1 MKRKLKNIL
10 LNSNPRQLI
19 TSLAF
24 CLCILGQGIQPSQ
37 AEGSKE
43 LVASG
48 TGYRPYLAWS
58 SSVTLAGIPFRTTLK
73 VYVEQGE
80 IVYLGSSVH
89 NNTQDIVYRSP
100 FNGQNGSCDVINTG
114 SGFIDTLAKE
124 IAGPAPLTVGGY
136 TPCQFTATETGI
148 YEVEFRSQTPNSTSN
163 PTPVTTTAEF
173 SGINQRAT
181 VAAWDITVSRNG
193 VAQPG
198 RVFANYI
205 ALNMGENA
213 GVNGAPSDLRLNSQL
228 FIQTKDGYRYRT
240 EMNGLDPFGFIFFAN
255 SRGYV
260 DSTNSST
267 LYHSITSPS
276 NNTLNF
282 DGNVKVQRPDVVD
295 TATDITHLVFFNRP
309 ATETLVALA
318 IPLAATPPVIP
329 QNFLFTGGT
338 GGSGNQTFV
347 GVGGNF
353 SFNATSGGSYQII
366 IDTNTDGIFDPSVDR
381 VLQNVM
387 LSGQNVVPWDGKDA
401 SGVNLQ
407 PRPGNLPYNAQIT
420 TRGGEYH
427 FPLLDAENNSLG
439 FKITMENPPG
449 AFPNFQD
456 QKGQNI
462 GTSTV
467 YYNDSNYTTANGTPI
482 NLDGTGAT
490 SPQNASRGIN
500 SAGGEHEFS
509 SRYGDYKGIDT
520 WTFFP
525 SQAVFTN
532 LVITTDRQANVRGT
546 KSVRFLTD
554 NDSSN
559 TLTVGDT
566 IQYTII
572 YSNLNPGNSDAINF
586 VINDTLPS
594 QLTFVSAAIT
604 SATAGNNI
612 TLNPNYNGSGA
623 LTNSGTLRVGDAI
636 AITIT
641 ATINNANNGNAISNQ
656 ASATFSTPDNPSVT
670 AGTVVTDADS
680 AGSNTNV
687 PSTDGYVIQIAN
699 DGVNTGNNP
708 GNTGDDEPTLFAVGN
723 ILKYTVSPLAGRVII
738 NEVLYNET
746 GSGNTAATNDE
757 FIELYNASSSA
768 VDLSGI
774 KLADGNL
781 IANSLE
787 SLSNRI
793 DYTFPIGTIL
803 QPGQYAVIW
812 IGSENANT
820 QATGAAFQRGL
831 GFSTRLTNGGDD
843 VWLYDS
849 QNQIIDYMAY
859 GTGSAINTPPPS
871 SLNLW
876 DNTYQSSLTGA
887 SDGHSI
893 SLTRNGNDTNTSACW
908 ERTTSNDAS
917 SRCPNYLQTRDTEDT
932 GSTAARITS
941 VGKNNNGTAKLLL
954 VKRITRINSNNL
966 TDIVDGQSNVATSA
980 NNYVPAPYDVDDN
993 DPKWPSN
1000 YLQGHINAGAVKPGD
1015 ELEYTIYFLSQGQSS
1030 ATNVKFCDLVPAN
1043 STFVPTAFNGLSP
1056 TDGGSAGA
1064 DQGIALAVGSTTPTV
1079 YFSNAADSDRGVF
1092 YAANDSSTPT
1102 YCGSNTNGAVVVNIT
1117 KASVLPN
1124 LPGATGQGTPANS
1137 YGFIRFRVKIK

>member
-1 MKRKLKNIL
+1 MKSKIKNIL
-10 LNSNPRQLI
+10 PNSNSRQLI

-24 CLCILGQGIQPSQ
+24 CLCILGQGIQSSQ

-43 LVASG
+43 LIANG
-48 TGYRPYLAWS
+48 GYRPYLVWS
-58 SSVTLAGIPFRTTLK
+58 STITLAGIPFKTTLK

-100 FNGQNGSCDVINTG
+100 FNGQNGSCDVLNTG
-114 SGFIDTLAKE
+114 YGLIDTLDKE
-124 IAGPAPLTVGGY
+124 SKGPEPLTPGGY

-148 YEVEFRSQTPNSTSN
+148 YEVEFRSQTANSTSN

-193 VAQPG
+193 VPQKG
-198 RVFANYI
+198 RVFSNYV

-213 GVNGAPSDLRLNSQL
+213 GINGAPSDVRLNSQL

-255 SRGYV
+255 SRGYI
-260 DSTNSST
+260 DSTNNST

-276 NNTLNF
+276 DNTLNF
-282 DGNVKVQRPDVVD
+282 DGNVKVQRPDVAD

-309 ATETLVALA
+309 ATETLVAVG
-318 IPLAATPPVIP
+318 IPLTATPPVIP

-387 LSGQNVVPWDGKDA
+387 LPGQNVVPWNGKDA
-401 SGVNLQ
+401 NGVNLQ
-407 PRPGNLPYNAQIT
+407 PRPGNQPYNAQIT

-456 QKGQNI
+456 QNGQNI

-482 NLDGTGAT
+482 SLDGTGAT
-490 SPQNASRGIN
+490 SPRNASRGI
-500 SAGGEHEFS
+500 SSTGGEHEFN

-525 SQAVFTN
+525 SQAVFST
-532 LVITTDRQANVRGT
+532 LVITTDKQANVRGT

-554 NDSSN
+554 NDNSN
-559 TLTVGDT
+559 TLTVGDR
-566 IQYTII
+566 IQYTIT
-572 YSNLNPGNSDAINF
+572 YSNLSPGTSDAINF

-604 SATAGNNI
+604 SATSGNNI
-612 TLNPNYNGSGA
+612 TRNSNYNGSGA
-623 LTNSGTLRVGDAI
+623 LTNSGTLRVGDTI
-636 AITIT
+636 TITIT
-641 ATINNANNGNAISNQ
+641 ATINSANNGNPISNQ

-680 AGSNTNV
+680 AGSNTNS
-687 PSTDGYVIQIAN
+687 PSVGGYVIQIAN

-708 GNTGDDEPTLFAVGN
+708 SNTGDDEPTLFTVGN
-723 ILKYTVSPLAGRVII
+723 ILKYTVSPLAGKVII

-746 GSGNTAATNDE
+746 TNNLDE
-757 FIELYNASSSA
+757 FIELYNASSST
-768 VDLSGI
+768 VDLSGF

-781 IANSLE
+781 IANNIE
-787 SLSNRI
+787 SSSNRI
-793 DYTFPIGTIL
+793 NYTFPNGTIL
-803 QPGQYAVIW
+803 RSGEYAVIW
-812 IGSENANT
+812 IGSNNANT
-820 QATGAAFQRGL
+820 QATGAAVQLWMGL
-831 GFSTRLTNGGDD
+831 SSNRLTNAGDD

-849 QNQIIDYMAY
+849 QNQIIDYIAY
-859 GTGSAINTPPPS
+859 GTGNAINTPPPS

-876 DNTYQSSLTGA
+876 DSTDQASLAGA
-887 SDGHSI
+887 IDGESI

-908 ERTTSNDAS
+908 ERTTSTNAS
-917 SRCPNYLQTRDTEDT
+917 SRCPSYLPTRDTDNVGT
-932 GSTAARITS
+932 RVTS
-941 VGKNNNGTAKLLL
+941 VGVNNNGSPKIVL
-954 VKRITRINSNNL
+954 VKRITRINNNDL
-966 TDIVDGQSNVATSA
+966 NDSVDGAGT
-980 NNYVPAPYDVDDN
+980 DDN
-993 DPKWPSN
+993 DSKWPSG
-1000 YLQGHINAGAVKPGD
+1000 YLRGKISATDVKPGD
-1015 ELEYTIYFLSQGQSS
+1015 EVEYTIYFLSNGSSS
-1030 ATNVKFCDLVPAN
+1030 ATNVKFCDLVPTN
-1043 STFVPTAFNGLSP
+1043 TTFIENAFNGLTP
-1056 TDGGSAGA
+1056 NNGLGGN
-1064 DQGIALAVGSTTPTV
+1064 QGIAFAVGTTNAYLT
-1079 YFSNAADSDRGVF
+1079 NAADSDRGVF
-1092 YAANDSSTPT
+1092 
-1102 YCGSNTNGAVVVNIT
+1102 
-1117 KASVLPN
+1117 L
-1124 LPGATGQGTPANS
+1124 
-1137 YGFIRFRVKIK
+1137 